1 MSQGFFLFIAGL
13 AGAGLGLM
21 GAGYRKS
28 GAVLFAKA
36 TFLLLAFLPWKTVDA
51 LAQRNKGFRHWT
63 APRMCQIK
71 RDWYAASGLF
81 SLGLGLCM
89 ALRKPKQG
97 RKSSWDEPAEQRG
110 LDRALAD
117 HLDSP
122 AGSRDTFLGLAQG
135 GRRVCLTPV
144 SRERHMQIVG
154 PTRSGKSQLLFALT
168 AQDMRGG
175 MPVFFMEA
183 KGDHGDFDQFL
194 SLAERAGRKTDVR
207 YFNPQDPRSMTF
219 NPIRRMPGQDVT
231 ALANQLS
238 RILGREPAS
247 SGEAQEYYKS
257 VDYAKIQNMA
267 EVFWDT
273 GLQCTLRDC
282 FYYFSYSECRDKA
295 FSLCKD
301 SALVDMARREFEEN
315 PNTTA
320 LTSAIRPY
328 TTGPLGELLNTYA
341 PQIKLEDVFAQKQ
354 LAYFAIPVGH
364 LPVLANPLGRMLI
377 SGLLSVATWRQQ
389 ERVKPDPASV
399 ILDEFAEFATP
410 AFKSFI
416 ATVGSARFWT
426 VLSHQDLGQLKN
438 IQGMDKEAFDSAVF
452 NNTSGC
458 KVCFRAPDPDDAEFW
473 SSTLG
478 TYQTF
483 EDTERFQKT
492 LLGSRG
498 TGEMSRRKVEHF
510 KVHPNTLKNLR
521 PGSAL
526 VFAPGHEDSLVR
538 TARVFKLVDGKAP
551 RLSPVVAEAE
561 PGLDLASHVR
571 PSQRRPAA
579 VNEQGVRA

>member
-1 MSQGFFLFIAGL
+1 
-13 AGAGLGLM
+13 
-21 GAGYRKS
+21 
-28 GAVLFAKA
+28 
-36 TFLLLAFLPWKTVDA
+36 
-51 LAQRNKGFRHWT
+51 
-63 APRMCQIK
+63 
-71 RDWYAASGLF
+71 
-81 SLGLGLCM
+81 
-89 ALRKPKQG
+89 
-97 RKSSWDEPAEQRG
+97 
-110 LDRALAD
+110 
-117 HLDSP
+117 
-122 AGSRDTFLGLAQG
+122 
-135 GRRVCLTPV
+135 
-144 SRERHMQIVG
+144 
-154 PTRSGKSQLLFALT
+154 
-168 AQDMRGG
+168 MRGG

-194 SLAERAGRKTDVR
+194 ALADRSGRKAAVR

-238 RILGREPAS
+238 RVLGREPSS
-247 SGEAQEYYKS
+247 SGEAQEYYKA

-267 EVFWDT
+267 EIFWDT
-273 GLQCTLRDC
+273 DLQYTLRDC
-282 FYYFSYSECRDKA
+282 FYYFSYDECREKA
-295 FSLCKD
+295 FGLCKD
-301 SALVDMARREFEEN
+301 KRLVEMTRREFEQN

-328 TTGPLGELLNTYA
+328 TTGPLGDLLNTYA
-341 PQIKLEDVFAQKQ
+341 PQIKLEDIFTNDQ
-354 LAYFAIPVGH
+354 LAYFAIPIGH

-389 ERVKPDPASV
+389 EKVKPGPASV

-416 ATVGSARFWT
+416 QTVGSARFWT

-438 IQGMDKEAFDSAVF
+438 IQGMDKDAFESTVF

-458 KVCFRAPDPDDAEFW
+458 KVCFRSPDPDDAEFW

-478 TYQTF
+478 TYETF

-498 TGEMSRRKVEHF
+498 TGEMSRRKVDHF
-510 KVHPNTLKNLR
+510 KVHPNTLKNLK
-521 PGSAL
+521 PGAAL

-538 TARVFKLVDGKAP
+538 TARVFKLVNGKVP
-551 RLSPVVAEAE
+551 ELSAVEAKAE
-561 PGLDLASHVR
+561 PGLDLGAVVK
-571 PSQRRPAA
+571 PWQKKAA
-579 VNEQGVRA
+579 VNKTGVQQ